1 MNNNMTKT
9 KKLFRNKSVDKKQLK
24 QIMTSSFQD
33 FGLMKASY
41 LATKL
46 KDIGFQYATQA
57 GLSLSIEDLRVP
69 PIKSNLLRSANE
81 NVSMAELEVK
91 RGEITEVERFQKV
104 INTWNTTS
112 ETLKDRVVQ
121 YFKET
126 DPLNSIYIMAFS
138 GARGNLSQVRQLVGM
153 RGLMADFNGQIIDL
167 PIVTNF
173 REGLTVTDYI
183 ISSYGARKGLVD
195 TALRTADS
203 GYLTR
208 RLVDVA
214 QSIIV
219 RQKDCKTQNGIQ
231 LTEVRHGN
239 NLVVSLEER
248 ILGRRLAFPMTFLL
262 KTSSLDKYK
271 EEEVDST
278 LAKAIVNEK
287 ISSVIV
293 RSPLTCL
300 SRRSVCQYCYGWNL
314 AYGNLINLGEAV
326 GIIAAQSIGE
336 PGTQLTMRTFHTGGV
351 FTTEASRQI
360 RAPFSGKLVY
370 STNLKTQKT
379 RTQYGKTVCTS
390 QNKASLGLITYK
402 NKKIDLEILPETLIL
417 AKNNSVI
424 KKNQILFELS
434 SKTKKTRSGRASK
447 NVFANF
453 SGQVVFE
460 DKKTKKIKRLSK
472 SIISDSSNY
481 LLWILSGQVSSIPLN
496 SPLQV
501 QPGVSL
507 RRKQVLA
514 ESKLTT
520 LFEGRLKLLSEKK
533 DLKLLSNSSS
543 LRGLNIVFEKTL
555 KGFIKPVIYGSQNR
569 KLIFNNL
576 RFDSAKAPI
585 IGYLINLNYKT
596 RTGGVL
602 YSANFS
608 AQKKT
613 LSSKLKLKTAEFKSC
628 KTLFYMPE
636 ATYNLEKT
644 EKESVQLLVKTGDL
658 IQGQTELF
666 ENTFSTISG
675 LVEVKTHKKLAK
687 TIVIKPVKV
696 YVLKK
701 TKRFKNF
708 QQKLVYPGEI
718 LLNSIEVEHL
728 SFLDAKTIGGQ
739 TYIRLF
745 PIVRYELTNRQ
756 DELSSFFNHKDTGLK
771 DINLETGRF
780 KFERKIEGN
789 EPIQLL
795 RRALY
800 FQPQSIA
807 SIYEMQL
814 SFSLKVEKRKQLKL
828 NLLLLEK
835 IIFDE
840 HLPKELKKEEV
851 NTVTFV
857 EKNQYMEPSSIVTSF
872 QVLNTEKNQIQSIK
886 EQLLKKER
894 KLLLLT
900 NKDSNKI
907 YLEEANH
914 FLREN
919 TFVHFQ
925 ETTKTNLFFKNSGLI
940 TKVSGNTVFLQLGQP
955 YLFLQG
961 GTILKD
967 QDDLLIKG
975 ENLGK
980 LVYELA
986 KTGDI
991 VQGLPLVEKILEAR
1005 KPSSEAQLARRPG
1018 IVTNIFSEAQVA
1030 INQGILP
1037 KMSLSTQK
1045 RKFQILVIAP
1055 SLKEEYLSDASQ
1067 RLLISKFEY
1076 INVGQPL
1083 TDATINP
1090 HSLLIIY
1097 FEYYKSLKFL
1107 TPYQSAY
1114 RSLRKLQAFLL
1125 NSIQAVYYSQ
1135 GVCIADKHV
1144 EIIVKEMTRKVQI
1157 TDSGDSH
1164 LLKEEFLDLHQVF
1177 SINKS
1182 LKNKEHAQFS
1192 PVLFGITK
1200 AALKTSSFIS
1210 AASFQSTIRVLT
1222 EAAIQGKTDW
1232 LRGLKE
1238 NVIVGRL
1245 IPAGTGFTVYNDL
1258 SHLKVKI
1265 PSGNALP
1272 PGSEPK
1278 ASLNFSSQKKYKTLK
1293 NRLKFTIL

>member
-1 MNNNMTKT
+1 MTKT
-9 KKLFRNKSVDKKQLK
+9 KNFFRNKSVDKKQLK

-46 KDIGFQYATQA
+46 KDIGFHYATQA

-81 NVSMAELEVK
+81 NVSVAELEVK

-219 RQKDCKTQNGIQ
+219 RQKNCKTKNGIQ
-231 LTEVRHGN
+231 LTEVLHGN
-239 NLVVSLEER
+239 NVMVPLEER
-248 ILGRRLAFPMTFLL
+248 ILGRRLAFPMTTLL
-262 KTSSLDKYK
+262 KKTSLEKHT
-271 EEEVDST
+271 EEEIHSN
-278 LAKAIVNEK
+278 LAQAISKAK
-287 ISSVIV
+287 ISTVIV

-300 SRRSVCQYCYGWNL
+300 SARSVCQYCYGWNL

-360 RAPFSGKLVY
+360 RAPFSGRLLY

-379 RTQYGKTVCTS
+379 RTQYGKIVCTS

-434 SKTKKTRSGRASK
+434 SKIKKTRSGRASK

-460 DKKTKKIKRLSK
+460 DKKTKKIKSLSK
-472 SIISDSSNY
+472 SLVSDSSNY
-481 LLWILSGQVSSIPLN
+481 LLWILSGQVSSIPLE
-496 SPLQV
+496 SLLQV
-501 QPGVSL
+501 QPGIRL
-507 RRKQVLA
+507 RKKQVLA

-520 LFEGRLKLLSEKK
+520 LLEGRLKLLSEKK

-543 LRGLNIVFEKTL
+543 LRSLNVVFEKTFE
-555 KGFIKPVIYGSQNR
+555 GFVKPVIYGSQNR
-569 KLIFNNL
+569 KLLFNNL
-576 RFDSAKAPI
+576 TLDSSKVPI
-585 IGYLINLNYKT
+585 IGHLINLDYRT
-596 RTGGVL
+596 RTGGIL
-602 YSANFS
+602 YPANFT
-608 AQKKT
+608 AQGKT
-613 LSSKLKLKTAEFKSC
+613 SSSTLKLKNTDLKSC
-628 KTLFYMPE
+628 KTLFYVPE
-636 ATYNLEKT
+636 STYHLEKT
-644 EKESVQLLVKTGDL
+644 EKESLQLLVKTGDL
-658 IQGQTELF
+658 IQRQTELF
-666 ENTFSTISG
+666 ENIFSSISG
-675 LVEVKTHKKLAK
+675 VVEVKTHKKLAK
-687 TIVIKPVKV
+687 TILIKPVKV

-701 TKRFKNF
+701 KKSFKNF

-728 SFLDAKTIGGQ
+728 SFIDAKTIGGQ

-745 PIVRYELTNRQ
+745 PIVRYELTNQQ
-756 DELSSFFNHKDTGLK
+756 DELSSFFNRKGSGLN
-771 DINLETGRF
+771 DINIETGRF
-780 KFERKIEGN
+780 KFEKKIEGN
-789 EPIQLL
+789 QPIQLFKH
-795 RRALY
+795 ALY
-800 FQPQSIA
+800 FHPQSIA
-807 SIYEMQL
+807 STYEMQL
-814 SFSLKVEKRKQLKL
+814 SFSLKVKKRRQLKL

-851 NTVTFV
+851 NTVTLV
-857 EKNQYMEPSSIVTSF
+857 EKNQYLEPSSIVTSF
-872 QVLNTEKNQIQSIK
+872 QVLNSEKSQIQSIK

-900 NKDSNKI
+900 NRDSNKI

-914 FLREN
+914 FLKED

-940 TKVSGNTVFLQLGQP
+940 SKVAGNAVFLQVGQP

-967 QDDLLIKG
+967 QDDLLTKG

-1005 KPSSEAQLARRPG
+1005 KPAIEAQLAKRPG
-1018 IVTNIFSEAQVA
+1018 IIANIFSESQVA
-1030 INQGILP
+1030 RNQVVLS
-1037 KMSLSTQK
+1037 KLSSSTQK
-1045 RKFQILVIAP
+1045 RKFQILVVAP
-1055 SLKEEYLSDASQ
+1055 FLKEEYLSDASQ

-1090 HSLLIIY
+1090 HSLLMIY

-1157 TDSGDSH
+1157 TDSGESH

-1182 LKNKEHAQFS
+1182 LKNKDHAQFS

-1200 AALKTSSFIS
+1200 AALKTSSFVS

-1265 PSGNALP
+1265 PSIENTSQISKQKL
-1272 PGSEPK
+1272 S
-1278 ASLNFSSQKKYKTLK
+1278 FSSQKKYKTLK

>member
-1 MNNNMTKT
+1 MTKAR
-9 KKLFRNKSVDKKQLK
+9 KFFRNKSVDKKQLK

-46 KDIGFQYATQA
+46 KDIGFHYATQA

-69 PIKSNLLRSANE
+69 PIKANLLRSANE
-81 NVSMAELEVK
+81 NVSVAELEVK

-219 RQKDCKTQNGIQ
+219 RQKNCKTKNGIQ
-231 LTEVRHGN
+231 LTQVLHGN
-239 NLVVSLEER
+239 NVVVPLEER
-248 ILGRRLAFPMTFLL
+248 ILGRRLAYPMTTLL
-262 KTSSLDKYK
+262 KKISLDKHA
-271 EEEVDST
+271 EEEVHANLAEAISNASIST
-278 LAKAIVNEK
+278 
-287 ISSVIV
+287 VIV

-300 SRRSVCQYCYGWNL
+300 SARSVCQYCYGWNL

-360 RAPFSGKLVY
+360 RAPFSGRLLY
-370 STNLKTQKT
+370 SNNLKTQKT
-379 RTQYGKTVCTS
+379 RTQYGKIVCTS
-390 QNKASLGLITYK
+390 QNKASLGLLTYK
-402 NKKIDLEILPETLIL
+402 NEKIDLEILPETLIL

-424 KKNQILFELS
+424 KKDQILFELS

-460 DKKTKKIKRLSK
+460 EKKTKKKKSLSK
-472 SIISDSSNY
+472 SIVSDSSNY
-481 LLWILSGQVSSIPLN
+481 LLWVLSGQVFSVPLE
-496 SPLQV
+496 SQIQV
-501 QPGVSL
+501 KPKVSL
-507 RRKQVLA
+507 RKKQVLA
-514 ESKLTT
+514 ESRLITF
-520 LFEGRLKLLSEKK
+520 LEGNLKHLSEKK

-543 LRGLNIVFEKTL
+543 LKGLSVVFEKT
-555 KGFIKPVIYGSQNR
+555 FQEFVKPVIYGSQNR
-569 KLIFNNL
+569 KLIFHSL
-576 RFDSAKAPI
+576 TLDSTSLPI
-585 IGYLINLNYKT
+585 IGYLVNLDYKT
-596 RTGGVL
+596 RTGGSL
-602 YSANFS
+602 YCANFT
-608 AQKKT
+608 AQGKT
-613 LSSKLKLKTAEFKSC
+613 KFSSTLKQKHNELKSC

-636 ATYNLEKT
+636 STYHLEKT
-644 EKESVQLLVKTGDL
+644 EKENSALFVKTGDL
-658 IQGQTELF
+658 IQNGTELF
-666 ENTFSTISG
+666 ENTFSSVSG
-675 LVEVKTHKKLAK
+675 LVEVKTQKKLAK
-687 TIVIKPVKV
+687 TILIKPVKI

-701 TKRFKNF
+701 KKSFKNF

-728 SFLDAKTIGGQ
+728 SFIDAKTIGGQ

-745 PIVRYELTNRQ
+745 PIVRYELTDQQN
-756 DELSSFFNHKDTGLK
+756 ELSTFFNHKESGLK
-771 DINLETGRF
+771 DINIEPAQF

-789 EPIQLL
+789 IPIQLIK
-795 RRALY
+795 RAIY
-800 FQPQSIA
+800 FHPQSIA
-807 SIYEMQL
+807 STYEMQL
-814 SFSLKVEKRKQLKL
+814 SFSLKVGKKKQLKL
-828 NLLLLEK
+828 KLLLLEK

-840 HLPKELKKEEV
+840 HLPKELKKENV

-857 EKNQYMEPSSIVTSF
+857 EKNQYLEPSSIVTSF

-886 EQLLKKER
+886 EQILKKER
-894 KLLLLT
+894 KLFLFT

-907 YLEEANH
+907 YLEEANN
-914 FLREN
+914 FLNEN
-919 TFVHFQ
+919 TFVNFQ
-925 ETTKTNLFFKNSGLI
+925 ETTKTNLFLKNSGLI
-940 TKVSGNTVFLQLGQP
+940 SKVSGNTVFLQLGQP

-967 QDDLLIKG
+967 QNDLVLKG
-975 ENLGK
+975 DNLGK

-1005 KPSSEAQLARRPG
+1005 KPPIEAQIAKRPG
-1018 IVTNIFSEAQVA
+1018 IIANIFSETQVA
-1030 INQGILP
+1030 KSQGLLP
-1037 KMSLSTQK
+1037 KNSSNSHK
-1045 RKFQILVIAP
+1045 RKLQILVVAP
-1055 SLKEEYLSDASQ
+1055 FLKEEYVTDASH

-1090 HSLLIIY
+1090 HTLLTIY
-1097 FEYYKSLKFL
+1097 FDYYNSLKFL

-1135 GVCIADKHV
+1135 GVSIADKHI

-1157 TDSGDSH
+1157 TESGDSH

-1182 LKNKEHAQFS
+1182 LKNKDNAQFC

-1258 SHLKVKI
+1258 SHLNVKI
-1265 PSGNALP
+1265 PNIKDTPRVSGQEI
-1272 PGSEPK
+1272 SK
-1278 ASLNFSSQKKYKTLK
+1278 ITQKKNKILK